1 MTATAT
7 PKSASKTAILVAER
21 KARREAREAKKISD
35 VARLAAARERA
46 ASLSK
51 AMPADYPDWGV
62 VRTRAYIQLL
72 EIIQAKAW
80 NVTMKPHILEGYL
93 DELGRASTWTLDY
106 CQHLSML
113 HGRAVDISAPEL
125 EAA

>member
-1 MTATAT
+1 MTTTA
-7 PKSASKTAILVAER
+7 KSASKTAILAAER

-35 VARLAAARERA
+35 AERLTAAREKA
-46 ASLSK
+46 LSLSK
-51 AMPADYPDWGV
+51 AMPVDYPEWGV

-80 NVTMKPHILEGYL
+80 NITMKPHTLEGYL
-93 DELGRASTWTLDY
+93 TELGRASTWTLDY

-113 HGRAVDISAPEL
+113 HGRAVDISAPDL